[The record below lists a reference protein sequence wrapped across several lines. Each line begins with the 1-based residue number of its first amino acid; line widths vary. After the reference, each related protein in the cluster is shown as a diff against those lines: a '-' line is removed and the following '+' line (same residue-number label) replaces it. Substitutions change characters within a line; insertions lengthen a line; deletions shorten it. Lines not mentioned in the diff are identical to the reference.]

1 MPRWANAQEVYV
13 LPFADDPQ
21 VRSPRFP
28 IVTILLILINIVV
41 FAYEVSLGE
50 AGVNRF
56 VNRWGF
62 TPADFWHGQH
72 PLTIVTAIFLHG
84 GLLHI
89 AGNMLFLWIFGDN
102 VEDQLGHWTYLA
114 FYLVG
119 GIFASFV
126 FAVIF
131 AGSHD
136 PLVGA
141 SGAIAAVLGGY
152 ILLYPRSIVRAL
164 LIFGPFLAVGGV
176 AAFILIGLWFALQV
190 ADSLSSI
197 RLIST
202 QAESNV
208 AFFAHVAGFLF
219 GLGVTWF
226 IRERRQQEIVHWDHR
241 PWWNRVF
248 RNWILL
254 ILVLS
259 ILGLAGRAAVDAGS
273 ISSAAF
279 RLGFGVIVVVIA
291 AIDGFERLKGRT
303 GLLGSGPNSSRL
315 LAILQIVAAFS
326 VAAAL
331 VSV

>member
-1 MPRWANAQEVYV
+1 V

-21 VRSPRFP
+21 VRSRRFP
-28 IVTILLILINIVV
+28 IITILLILINIVV

-50 AGVNRF
+50 AGINRF
-56 VNRWGF
+56 VTDWGF
-62 TPADFWHGQH
+62 TPADFWNGQH
-72 PLTIVTAIFLHG
+72 PITIFTAIFLHG

-102 VEDQLGHWTYLA
+102 VEDQLGHITYLA
-114 FYLVG
+114 FYLIG
-119 GIFASFV
+119 GIFANIV
-126 FAVIF
+126 FAVVF

-176 AAFILIGLWFALQV
+176 AAFILIGIWFALQV
-190 ADSLSSI
+190 VDSLSSI
-197 RLIST
+197 SLIGT

-219 GLGVTWF
+219 GLVVTWL
-226 IRERRQQEIVHWDHR
+226 IRERRQQEVVHWDHR

-248 RNWILL
+248 RNWVLL
-254 ILVLS
+254 IVVLS
-259 ILGLAGRAAVDAGS
+259 ILGLAGREAVDAGS
-273 ISSAAF
+273 ISSSAF
-279 RLGFGVIVVVIA
+279 RLGLSVLVVAIA
-291 AIDGFERLKGRT
+291 VIDGIERLKGRT
-303 GLLGSGPNSSRL
+303 GLLGSGPHSSRL
-315 LAILQIVAAFS
+315 LAIVQIVAAIS
-326 VAAAL
+326 AAAAL
-331 VSV
+331 ISV

>member
-1 MPRWANAQEVYV
+1 M

-28 IVTILLILINIVV
+28 IITILLILINIVV
-41 FAYEVSLGE
+41 FGYEVSLGE
-50 AGVNRF
+50 AGINRF

-72 PLTIVTAIFLHG
+72 LITIVTAIFLHG

-102 VEDQLGHWTYLA
+102 VEDQLGHFTYLV
-114 FYLVG
+114 FYLIG
-119 GIFASFV
+119 GIFASLV
-126 FAVIF
+126 FAVVF

-190 ADSLSSI
+190 VDSLGSI
-197 RLIST
+197 SLIGT

-219 GLGVTWF
+219 GLVVTWL
-226 IRERRQQEIVHWDHR
+226 IRERRQQEVVHWDHR
-241 PWWNRVF
+241 PWWNRAF
-248 RNWILL
+248 RNWVLL
-254 ILVLS
+254 ILLLS
-259 ILGLAGRAAVDAGS
+259 ALGLAGREAVDAGS
-273 ISSAAF
+273 ISSTAF
-279 RLGFGVIVVVIA
+279 RLGLGVLVVAIA
-291 AIDGFERLKGRT
+291 VVDGIERLKGRT
-303 GLLGSGPNSSRL
+303 GLLGSGPHSSRL
-315 LAILQIVAAFS
+315 LAILQIVAAILA
-326 VAAAL
+326 AAAL

>member
-1 MPRWANAQEVYV
+1 V

-28 IVTILLILINIVV
+28 IITILLILINIVV
-41 FAYEVSLGE
+41 FGYEVSLGE
-50 AGVNRF
+50 AGINRF

-72 PLTIVTAIFLHG
+72 LITIVTAIFLHG

-102 VEDQLGHWTYLA
+102 VEDQLGHFTYLV
-114 FYLVG
+114 FYLIG
-119 GIFASFV
+119 GIFASLV
-126 FAVIF
+126 FAVVF

-190 ADSLSSI
+190 VDSLGSI
-197 RLIST
+197 SLIGT

-219 GLGVTWF
+219 GLVVTWL
-226 IRERRQQEIVHWDHR
+226 IRERRQQEVVHWDHR
-241 PWWNRVF
+241 PWWNRAF
-248 RNWILL
+248 RNWVLL
-254 ILVLS
+254 ILLLS
-259 ILGLAGRAAVDAGS
+259 ALGLAGREAVDAGS
-273 ISSAAF
+273 ISSTAF
-279 RLGFGVIVVVIA
+279 RLGLGVLVVGIA
-291 AIDGFERLKGRT
+291 VVDGIERLKGRT
-303 GLLGSGPNSSRL
+303 GLLGSGPHSSRL
-315 LAILQIVAAFS
+315 LAILQIVAAILA
-326 VAAAL
+326 AAAL

>member
-1 MPRWANAQEVYV
+1 M

-28 IVTILLILINIVV
+28 IITILLILINIVV
-41 FAYEVSLGE
+41 FGYEVSLGE
-50 AGVNRF
+50 AGINRF

-72 PLTIVTAIFLHG
+72 LITIVTAIFLHG

-102 VEDQLGHWTYLA
+102 VEDQLGHFTYLV
-114 FYLVG
+114 FYLIG
-119 GIFASFV
+119 GIFASLV
-126 FAVIF
+126 FAVVF

-190 ADSLSSI
+190 VDSLGSI
-197 RLIST
+197 SLIGT

-219 GLGVTWF
+219 GLVVTWL
-226 IRERRQQEIVHWDHR
+226 IRERRQQEVVHWDHR
-241 PWWNRVF
+241 PWWNRAF
-248 RNWILL
+248 RNWVLL
-254 ILVLS
+254 ILLLS
-259 ILGLAGRAAVDAGS
+259 ALGLAGREAVDAGS
-273 ISSAAF
+273 ISSTAF
-279 RLGFGVIVVVIA
+279 RLGLGVLVVGIA
-291 AIDGFERLKGRT
+291 VVDGIERLKGRT
-303 GLLGSGPNSSRL
+303 GLLGSGPHSSRL
-315 LAILQIVAAFS
+315 LAILQIVAAILA
-326 VAAAL
+326 AAAL

>member
-1 MPRWANAQEVYV
+1 V

-28 IVTILLILINIVV
+28 IITILLILINIVV

-50 AGVNRF
+50 AGINRF
-56 VNRWGF
+56 VVRWGF
-62 TPADFWHGQH
+62 TPADFWNGQH
-72 PLTIVTAIFLHG
+72 PITLITAIFLHG

-102 VEDQLGHWTYLA
+102 VEDQLGHVTYLA

-119 GIFASFV
+119 GVFASLIFAIV
-126 FAVIF
+126 FAG
-131 AGSHD
+131 AHD

-190 ADSLSSI
+190 VDSLSSI
-197 RLIST
+197 SVVST
-202 QAESNV
+202 EAESNV
-208 AFFAHVAGFLF
+208 AFFAHVAGFLY
-219 GLGVTWF
+219 GLVVTWF
-226 IRERRQQEIVHWDHR
+226 IRERRQQKVVHWDHR

-248 RNWILL
+248 RNWVLL
-254 ILVLS
+254 ILLLS
-259 ILGLAGRAAVDAGS
+259 ALGLAGQQAVDTGS

-279 RLGFGVIVVVIA
+279 RIGLSVLVVVIA
-291 AIDGFERLKGRT
+291 AYDGIERLKGRS
-303 GLLGSGPNSSRL
+303 GLLGSGPHSSRL
-315 LAILQIVAAFS
+315 LAILQIVAAIS
-326 VAAAL
+326 AAAAL
-331 VSV
+331 VAV

>member
-1 MPRWANAQEVYV
+1 V

-28 IVTILLILINIVV
+28 IITILLILINIVV
-41 FAYEVSLGE
+41 FGYEVSLGE
-50 AGVNRF
+50 AGINRF

-72 PLTIVTAIFLHG
+72 LITIVTAIFLHG

-102 VEDQLGHWTYLA
+102 VEDQLGHFTYLV
-114 FYLVG
+114 FYLIG
-119 GIFASFV
+119 GIFASLV
-126 FAVIF
+126 FAVVF

-190 ADSLSSI
+190 VDSLGSI
-197 RLIST
+197 SLIGT

-219 GLGVTWF
+219 GLVVTWL
-226 IRERRQQEIVHWDHR
+226 IRERRQQEVVHWDHR
-241 PWWNRVF
+241 PWWNRAF
-248 RNWILL
+248 RNWVLL
-254 ILVLS
+254 ILLLS
-259 ILGLAGRAAVDAGS
+259 ALGLAGREAVDAGS
-273 ISSAAF
+273 ISSTAF
-279 RLGFGVIVVVIA
+279 RLGLGVLVVAIA
-291 AIDGFERLKGRT
+291 VIDGFERLKGRT
-303 GLLGSGPNSSRL
+303 GLLGSGPHSSRL
-315 LAILQIVAAFS
+315 LAILQIVAAIL
-326 VAAAL
+326 ATAAL
-331 VSV
+331 MSV

>member
-1 MPRWANAQEVYV
+1 M

-28 IVTILLILINIVV
+28 IITILLILINIVV
-41 FAYEVSLGE
+41 FGYEVSLGE
-50 AGVNRF
+50 AGINRF

-72 PLTIVTAIFLHG
+72 LITIVTAIFLHG

-102 VEDQLGHWTYLA
+102 VEDQLGHFTYLV
-114 FYLVG
+114 FYLIG
-119 GIFASFV
+119 GIFASLV
-126 FAVIF
+126 FAVVF

-190 ADSLSSI
+190 VDSLGSI
-197 RLIST
+197 SLIGT

-219 GLGVTWF
+219 GLVVTWL
-226 IRERRQQEIVHWDHR
+226 IRERRQQEVVHWDHR
-241 PWWNRVF
+241 PWWNRAF
-248 RNWILL
+248 RNWVLL
-254 ILVLS
+254 ILLLS
-259 ILGLAGRAAVDAGS
+259 ALGLAGREAVDAGS
-273 ISSAAF
+273 ISSTAF
-279 RLGFGVIVVVIA
+279 RLGLGVLVVGIA
-291 AIDGFERLKGRT
+291 VVDGIERLKGRT
-303 GLLGSGPNSSRL
+303 GLLGSGPHSSRL
-315 LAILQIVAAFS
+315 LAILQIVAAILA
-326 VAAAL
+326 VAAL